1 MRGDQEGAP
10 AWERRKVE
18 RMGRMI
24 HNAEADWKRSPQF
37 AAQWAEAERTRR
49 VS

>member
-1 MRGDQEGAP
+1 
-10 AWERRKVE
+10 
-18 RMGRMI
+18 MGCMN
-24 HNAEADWKRSPQF
+24 HEADAKCKRSPEF